1 MTPADLGGARGGGG
15 GDVWE
20 GKEYGVPTRITL
32 TAIGVEGVLAM
43 CNEYECSWTLL
54 YRDWHKV
61 EPSTKRGDGG

>member
-1 MTPADLGGARGGGG
+1 MTSAELCRANGRVVGG
-15 GDVWE
+15 VWE